1 MSRVAME
8 AIWGTF
14 VPYANSV
21 LRERL
26 WNILFS
32 LFFGGRQKYWA
43 SESNE
48 W

>member
-1 MSRVAME
+1 ME

-26 WNILFS
+26 WDTLFS
-32 LFFGGRQKYWA
+32 TLFGGTPKVLGK
-43 SESNE
+43 
-48 W
+48 